1 MNMIHITGFGLTN
14 EKISDSPVDELLF
27 SKKENAPLMNGRS
40 FNPNLTV
47 PQYIAGMQGVIAT
60 LFALRVREKTGK
72 GKFVDSGALHSMMSI
87 FAQSLVVI

>member
-27 SKKENAPLMNGRS
+27 SKKENAPLMNERS

-60 LFALRVREKTGK
+60 LFAREKTGK